1 MKRFVLDCSVTM
13 AWFFEDEFSDY
24 SELARRAL
32 LHEDTIAITPSIWSA
47 EVSNVLFQAERRKRI
62 TAEKVNQALRVLSQ
76 LPIDVDY
83 LPLGSMGHVLR
94 LCRTYTLTSY
104 DALYLELALRGN
116 MPLATEDNKLMKS
129 AMAAGVELFG

>member
-1 MKRFVLDCSVTM
+1 VTI

-76 LPIDVDY
+76 LPIDVDH

-104 DALYLELALRGN
+104 AAFYLELALRGN
-116 MPLATEDNKLMKS
+116 MPLATEDKKLKKS